1 MSKSY
6 KQFCFEY
13 TKLYIIY
20 AVKNLNISSIL
31 VKNLLVFIYVCVC
44 IFTYKYICLCVYM
57 YQCIYNMD
65 HFASGPF
72 GDVSFMSIVAG
83 LVSIVYKS

>member
-20 AVKNLNISSIL
+20 AVKNLNISSVL
-31 VKNLLVFIYVCVC
+31 VKNLLVFMYVCAC
-44 IFTYKYICLCVYM
+44 MFTYKYISVCVCA
-57 YQCIYNMD
+57 CI
-65 HFASGPF
+65 SVCVTWITLP
-72 GDVSFMSIVAG
+72 AG
-83 LVSIVYKS
+83 LLEALVS